1 MFSQSAVWSGPLFLV
16 HAFLPFV
23 TLQKDGHDAAEG

>member
-1 MFSQSAVWSGPLFLV
+1 MFSQSVVWSDWDLFLV

-23 TLQKDGHDAAEG
+23 QKGGHDATES